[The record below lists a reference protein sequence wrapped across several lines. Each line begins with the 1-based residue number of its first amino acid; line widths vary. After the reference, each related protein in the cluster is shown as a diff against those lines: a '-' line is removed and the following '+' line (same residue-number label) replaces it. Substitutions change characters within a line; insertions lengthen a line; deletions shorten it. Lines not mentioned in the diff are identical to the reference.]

1 MEINKLTKRKL
12 KLFMSLIGNLIIA
25 VIISILIYFILE
37 LFFENSLSELVA
49 RLNYDLY
56 SWIVYNRDIVVY
68 LYIWIVLAV
77 IIYRFISKYVDSINE
92 VYKSLDSV
100 SYTHL
105 DVYKRQ
111 KLNIGKNPI
120 IALEKYF

>member
-1 MEINKLTKRKL
+1 MN
-12 KLFMSLIGNLIIA
+12 A
-25 VIISILIYFILE
+25 VAYTHL
-37 LFFENSLSELVA
+37 A
-49 RLNYDLY
+49 RLNYYVY

-68 LYIWIVLAV
+68 VYIGIVLAV